1 MQPYAQT
8 NLQLFNQLRREGYS
22 NTDLSFVRDACE
34 LTIVLYSGR
43 FLPSG
48 RPFIAHVVRTASI
61 LASLHLSAQV
71 VAAGLLHNV
80 YDTGDFGDCRRGIS
94 TGKRA
99 LISRVL
105 SPEVEEY
112 VARFPTLYWGSP
124 TIQLARDDP
133 DHLSPLDRA
142 VLLILLAD
150 HLEHLLDLDVLYYV
164 GAECRYYLNNSRTG
178 AELAARL
185 GASQLATQLNETLRE
200 TEFAELPVEI
210 PAAKLRD
217 RSFVLAPRSCRKR
230 FSVAL
235 RHLLVHA
242 VPSSRMQIQKLRLL
256 PAELAK
262 AAKRVSRPKAG

>member
-22 NTDLSFVRDACE
+22 NTDLSFVRDAYE

-94 TGKRA
+94 TAKCQYLR
-99 LISRVL
+99 RVL
-105 SPEVEEY
+105 GREVETY
-112 VARFPTLYWGSP
+112 LTRFSTSYWESP
-124 TIQLARDDP
+124 TMKLARTNP
-133 DHLSPLDRA
+133 DQLPPIDRT
-142 VLLILLAD
+142 VVLILLAD

-164 GAECRYYLNNSRTG
+164 AAERRYYVNNSRIG
-178 AELAARL
+178 AEIAARL
-185 GASQLATQLNETLRE
+185 GVSRLATELDEAVRE
-200 TEFAELPVEI
+200 TESAELPVELSADKI
-210 PAAKLRD
+210 RAM
-217 RSFVLAPRSCRKR
+217 SFVIPPNSCRKR
-230 FSVAL
+230 FSVVLRSAL
-235 RHLLVHA
+235 AGGLHRLPPLLRKIKLLCA
-242 VPSSRMQIQKLRLL
+242 NQPSS
-256 PAELAK
+256 
-262 AAKRVSRPKAG
+262 